1 MRAIISTRG
10 ALVLLAAILLGTPVL
25 SAAQSAGPAS
35 CDTAEHR
42 QFDFWIGEWDVTT
55 PDGKTA
61 GQNSIT
67 RELKGC
73 VLHEHWSGAGG
84 MNGQS
89 FNIWDRVKK
98 QWHQTWVADNG
109 NVLLLDG
116 SFQNGVMQLTG
127 ESGGSSSRTLNRI
140 TWSPSTDG
148 VVRQLWEVSSDSG
161 KTWKTAFD
169 GRYRRSKPS

>member
-1 MRAIISTRG
+1 M
-10 ALVLLAAILLGTPVL
+10 
-25 SAAQSAGPAS
+25 
-35 CDTAEHR
+35 
-42 QFDFWIGEWDVTT
+42 TT

-61 GQNSIT
+61 GRNSIT

-116 SFQNGVMQLTG
+116 SFQNGVMQLAG
-127 ESGGSSSRTLNRI
+127 ESGRPDSRTLNRI

-148 VVRQLWEVSSDSG
+148 GVRQLWEVSNDGG

-169 GRYRRSKPS
+169 GRYHRSKRS